1 MANKTKTPDPEI
13 RKILKGIQKSLDV
26 EMDTIKS
33 KFNKIMESRP
43 IQNLAVANETERQ
56 RHAVRVLV
64 AEFTAEKDRAE
75 KGRKEFSGKVVPVT
89 IRVESKEGISEF
101 KRAGTN
107 ELGYRAGMF
116 VTIQDEDEN
125 TAIAKLTLWND
136 GCECHPNLVVG
147 ETYGTSVVIGNR
159 GSIWKCSMNE
169 PSEIE
174 DSGTE
179 LKPMSELIAENFTPI
194 SIGDVENNISK
205 DRNDPKLVEGIV
217 VSGWQKVTASG
228 RDMGFL
234 KIMGDITDLDS
245 SIIAKFSGD
254 ANCVNN
260 VGAGDLVYVLGQTT
274 PPVLNDDGSIQ
285 YDIGMWGELI
295 VPILAIERTET
306 NAEEGSEE
314 HKEEDAD
321 DSTYETAED
330 LEDSEESLEEKID
343 EW

>member
-1 MANKTKTPDPEI
+1 MANKTKAPDPEI

-43 IQNLAVANETERQ
+43 IKNLTVANSAERE
-56 RHAVRVLV
+56 RHAVRILV
-64 AEFTAEKDRAE
+64 AELTAEKD
-75 KGRKEFSGKVVPVT
+75 RKEFSGKVVPVT
-89 IRVESKEGISEF
+89 IRVESKESISEF
-101 KRAGTN
+101 KRQGTN

-125 TAIAKLTLWND
+125 VAVAKLTLWND

-147 ETYGTSVVIGNR
+147 ETYATSVVIGNR
-159 GSIWKCSMNE
+159 GSIWECSMNE

-174 DSGTE
+174 DSDTK

-194 SIGDVENNISK
+194 SISDVENNISK
-205 DRNDPKLVEGIV
+205 DRNDPKLVEGII

-295 VPILAIERTET
+295 VPIVQADRLEDEPENPENPDENTD
-306 NAEEGSEE
+306 EEIDESDEDEGI
-314 HKEEDAD
+314 EDAI
-321 DSTYETAED
+321 AE
-330 LEDSEESLEEKID
+330 
-343 EW
+343 W

>member
-1 MANKTKTPDPEI
+1 MANKSKTPDPEI

-33 KFNKIMESRP
+33 KFNKTMESRP
-43 IQNLAVANETERQ
+43 IKNLTVANETERQ
-56 RHAVRVLV
+56 RHAVRILV
-64 AEFTAEKDRAE
+64 AELTAEKD
-75 KGRKEFSGKVVPVT
+75 RKEFSGKVVPVT

-101 KRAGTN
+101 KRAGTD

-147 ETYGTSVVIGNR
+147 ETYATSVVIGNR
-159 GSIWKCSMNE
+159 GSIWECSMNE
-169 PSEIE
+169 LSEIE
-174 DSGTE
+174 DSNAE

-194 SIGDVENNISK
+194 SISDVENNISK

-245 SIIAKFSGD
+245 SIIAKFGGD

-274 PPVLNDDGSIQ
+274 PAVLNDDGSVQ

-295 VPILAIERTET
+295 IPILAVDHTDEESEDEPESEDFDATED
-306 NAEEGSEE
+306 ESETE
-314 HKEEDAD
+314 
-321 DSTYETAED
+321 
-330 LEDSEESLEEKID
+330 SEESIEEAID
-343 EW
+343 AW

>member
-26 EMDTIKS
+26 EMGAIKS
-33 KFNKIMESRP
+33 KFNKIIESRP

-56 RHAVRVLV
+56 RHAVRILV
-64 AEFTAEKDRAE
+64 AELTAEKD
-75 KGRKEFSGKVVPVT
+75 RKEFSGKVVPVT

-101 KRAGTN
+101 KRTGTD

-159 GSIWKCSMNE
+159 GSIWECSMNE

-174 DSGTE
+174 DSDVE

-194 SIGDVENNISK
+194 SISDVENNISK

-274 PPVLNDDGSIQ
+274 AATVAKDGSQEYPTGI
-285 YDIGMWGELI
+285 WGELI
-295 VPILAIERTET
+295 IPIVVVDRTKDESDEKNT
-306 NAEEGSEE
+306 D
-314 HKEEDAD
+314 ED
-321 DSTYETAED
+321 
-330 LEDSEESLEEKID
+330 ID
-343 EW
+343 ESDEDISDSIGEW